1 MVGRRFV
8 STPAKAARRPSS
20 WYRFGGSGLPVHHFE
35 VWRHDQKDPV
45 FVCGRC
51 TRELRDTKLGVFWL
65 SVAEMTY
72 YVSSGTLNSTQS
84 LVSIQGRS
92 SYHVDRGFALF
103 TNPSLPP
110 SLSPLPALSL
120 TFLSPFPFPFPLTPL
135 RSKPLKYRYGYEH
148 CAF

>member
-1 MVGRRFV
+1 M
-8 STPAKAARRPSS
+8 T
-20 WYRFGGSGLPVHHFE
+20 
-35 VWRHDQKDPV
+35 
-45 FVCGRC
+45 
-51 TRELRDTKLGVFWL
+51 ELRDTKLGVFWL

-110 SLSPLPALSL
+110 SLSPLAR
-120 TFLSPFPFPFPLTPL
+120 PFSYLPLTLPL
-135 RSKPLKYRYGYEH
+135 PIPPHSP
-148 CAF
+148 